1 MREIESRADA
11 NQRGKRRRRSG
22 KLVAVA
28 NAALADVEGA
38 RARFVSAGRESAGP
52 GNVIRIDVNDRG
64 AGVNRRA
71 APLRASIES
80 REDNGFR
87 ANRERN
93 ELTIT
98 VKFFEIVES
107 PAMSLGRAVSEQVF
121 CEALARK
128 RNGCGG

>member
-1 MREIESRADA
+1 MALVCCEVKLGNPGMRPLPLRMVETICAKLSRAPMPI
-11 NQRGKRRRRSG
+11 SE
-22 KLVAVA
+22 A

-98 VKFFEIVES
+98 VKFFEIVE
-107 PAMSLGRAVSEQVF
+107 
-121 CEALARK
+121 
-128 RNGCGG
+128 